1 MAIHIAKYQ
10 YMSYKFL
17 VITNCGNMF
26 RAGFRSPCQTSKMKF
41 FANKRSAWI
50 RLLLLPRNIWNQS
63 FSQRPLTRKL
73 SGIRFCSTMIV
84 MQMWPELICVC
95 FIWKKKVELTI
106 TISVQISRSCV
117 ATGTLFKRIL
127 IMRDRKRA
135 VTRVST
141 SQK

>member
-1 MAIHIAKYQ
+1 MRLIKWRFTSQNISTCPINFCLLQ
-10 YMSYKFL
+10 IVEICSEPD
-17 VITNCGNMF
+17 
-26 RAGFRSPCQTSKMKF
+26 SEPPCQTSRMKF

-95 FIWKKKVELTI
+95 FIWKKKVEMTI
-106 TISVQISRSCV
+106 TTSVQISRSCV

-127 IMRDRKRA
+127 NYAR
-135 VTRVST
+135 
-141 SQK
+141 